1 MSQYPYLTPIN
12 RMKDMFDAAKAAPD
26 TPAAREATARAQ
38 GYRPTGGGQAVRYRG
53 HIPEYTS
60 LDESFA
66 PKPKASLMDQMQGA
80 LQSDAENMQGAANR
94 QFERVDKA
102 NQQFGKAVDGAA
114 DPILAESER
123 SSKEL
128 GGLAEDFKGFG
139 EDTMTRFDARSRSIM
154 GDLEGDLGRSAKFTD
169 AAVGAAEG
177 AVSGFNDRYQE
188 NVKAMVGGLERRV
201 SQQMRQLE
209 SGTDAQGNPLPPAA
223 VQQMRRELSFDVGQQ
238 VASVTAQMW
247 GEAQKTM
254 ASLRMNL
261 ASVKGQAASE
271 SNRSAEI
278 RASTGT
284 ELGRQEAQAQAERMR
299 AGEIRA
305 QLGQFSASL
314 RGSARAL
321 ASQMTV
327 NGREAMA
334 NLLRNNP
341 ESVVS
346 IFSGLA
352 QMVSV
357 ATAGQGGGG
366 GGGVR
371 RGSTQPRVGAQ
382 MRGGSTPW
390 QGSGGNPSNM
400 VGGYS
405 SPERPARSM
414 MDMAGTSVPS
424 VA

>member
-1 MSQYPYLTPIN
+1 
-12 RMKDMFDAAKAAPD
+12 MKDMFDAAKAPPD
-26 TPAAREATARAQ
+26 TPDARESVARAQ

-60 LDESFA
+60 LDASFA
-66 PKPKASLMDQMQGA
+66 PKPKASLMDQMQAA
-80 LQSDAENMQGAANR
+80 LQSDAESMQGAANR
-94 QFERVDKA
+94 QFERVDTA
-102 NQQFGKAVDGAA
+102 NQRFGQAVEEAPG
-114 DPILAESER
+114 PILAESER
-123 SSKEL
+123 ASGEL
-128 GGLAEDFKGFG
+128 GGLAKDFRGFG
-139 EDTMTRFDARSRSIM
+139 EDAVTRFDTRSKSIM
-154 GDLEGDLGRSAKFTD
+154 ADLEGDLKRSAGFTD
-169 AAVGAAEG
+169 AAVGAAES
-177 AVSGFNDRYQE
+177 AVSGFNGRYQE
-188 NVKAMVGGLERRV
+188 NVKAMVSGLERRV

-209 SGTDAQGNPLPPAA
+209 SGVDAQGNPLPPAA
-223 VQQMRRELSFDVGQQ
+223 IQQMRRELTFDVGQQ

-247 GEAQKTM
+247 GEAQKTL

-261 ASVKGQAASE
+261 AAVRGQAASE

-314 RGSARAL
+314 RASARAL
-321 ASQMTV
+321 ATQMLV

-366 GGGVR
+366 GGPVR
-371 RGSTQPRVGAQ
+371 RGTTQSRVGVR
-382 MRGGSTPW
+382 MSGGSTPW

-400 VGGYS
+400 AGGYS
-405 SPERPARSM
+405 SPQRLPNRM
-414 MDMAGTSVPS
+414 MDMAGPSVPNI
-424 VA
+424 A